1 MKGGDFTIASTLHR
15 RHMEIHAE
23 EMTDL
28 ASCRSQLAH
37 STCTSEGIYTDSMFM
52 VSDCRRIYLE
62 KIEAAGRVACPG
74 APRVNFENCDR
85 TLRGIWQEIMPELV
99 REFSE
104 PGPKCVTLP
113 GLSLA
118 YRVAC
123 LLFARSREE
132 RSALVATGFEPLVP
146 RCPRPCP
153 RARLLR
159 SWLANTRTPL
169 CHVFWHPRQPAASFF
184 FVLLPLASKLLV
196 AHRVLQFRSCA
207 ARFCSLLSRRRG
219 SL

>member
-1 MKGGDFTIASTLHR
+1 MKGGDLKIASTLHR

-23 EMTDL
+23 DMADP

-62 KIEAAGRVACPG
+62 RIEAAGRVACPG

-99 REFSE
+99 REFSD

-146 RCPRPCP
+146 RCPRPAHAPVFYAAGSPTRGRPCATCFGTRDSLQ
-153 RARLLR
+153 RAFLFCFAPAGVQAACCAQSAAVSLLR
-159 SWLANTRTPL
+159 RAL
-169 CHVFWHPRQPAASFF
+169 
-184 FVLLPLASKLLV
+184 LLPFES
-196 AHRVLQFRSCA
+196 S
-207 ARFCSLLSRRRG
+207 SR
-219 SL
+219 